1 MNRLFPL
8 PIYTFFKIASE
19 NGGFS
24 FKGLKHI
31 PSWLVKTLLFEPLRW
46 SELALYNKKI
56 NQHQLTEDPVFILG
70 FYRSGTSY
78 LHQFLTQD
86 DRFGYHSNF
95 QMVFPEVMLTS
106 EKWLSAMFESI
117 FRLFKIQDPVHR
129 TQLSFRFPG
138 EEDGSMTTSLDPRG
152 AAWGYFFPKAMVK
165 YFQNYVLFENMP
177 PSEIEEWKLG
187 YVYLV
192 KKISLA
198 CGKKPLLLKSPPN
211 TARVKLLLSLFPN
224 AKFIFIHRNPY
235 DVYASNKRFLKVTH
249 SIYAIGKTKSLDV
262 NSIILDTFSQTMH
275 RYRQERSLIPNGQ
288 LVELAYDD
296 FIQDPVKTIKKT
308 YSTLKLNDF
317 SYCENKMTS
326 FAALQNK
333 FIKLN
338 HSLSQ
343 EEIKLANEKLEPL
356 IREWNYPLL

>member
-1 MNRLFPL
+1 MNRVFPL
-8 PIYTFFKIASE
+8 PIYTFFKIAYE

-31 PSWLVKTLLFEPLRW
+31 PSWFIKTLLFEPLRW
-46 SELALYNKKI
+46 SELAIYNKKI
-56 NQHQLTEDPVFILG
+56 NQHQLTCDPVFILG

-106 EKWLSAMFESI
+106 EKWLSPMFESI

-129 TQLSFRFPG
+129 TPLSFRFPG

-152 AAWGYFFPKAMVK
+152 ATWGYFFPKAMTK
-165 YFQNYVLFENMP
+165 YFRNYVLFENMP
-177 PSEIEEWKLG
+177 ASEIEAWTKG
-187 YVYLV
+187 YIYLL

-198 CGKKPLLLKSPPN
+198 CGNKPLLLKSPPN
-211 TARVKLLLSLFPN
+211 TARVKLLLSLFPD

-249 SIYAIGKTKSLDV
+249 SIYAMGTTKLVDV

-275 RYRQERSLIPNGQ
+275 RYLQERSLIPDGQ
-288 LVELAYDD
+288 LMELSYDD
-296 FIQDPVKTIKKT
+296 FTQYPVETIRKT
-308 YSTLKLNDF
+308 YATLGLNDF

-326 FAALQNK
+326 FAARQK
-333 FIKLN
+333 QFKSID
-338 HSLSQ
+338 HTLSPG
-343 EEIKLANEKLEPL
+343 ELTMISKKMEPL
-356 IREWNYPLL
+356 ISHWNYSLL